1 MVVELLECVMCY
13 ISVFFII
20 TGLPQANPWP
30 TPKASG
36 ATLNS
41 EMLNVIAHGRH
52 GVMVTF
58 VGLQELS
65 ELIRAAS
72 VSKLRR
78 MVAETRIH
86 VSHSLSTPVFHSCF
100 INSIFH

>member
-52 GVMVTF
+52 GDFCGVARTIGANQCGI
-58 VGLQELS
+58 GLE
-65 ELIRAAS
+65 AAPYGS
-72 VSKLRR
+72 
-78 MVAETRIH
+78 
-86 VSHSLSTPVFHSCF
+86 
-100 INSIFH
+100 